1 MHSLIMIT
9 VTSYNSEKK
18 NHPSIEYIIKNIL
31 INVFEYL
38 QRRSIQCKFILKHLL
53 DGDSID
59 FKFCT
64 YIIYYKCNFKSLNI
78 ETTISYQNKVMNKG

>member
-18 NHPSIEYIIKNIL
+18 THPSIEYIIKNIL

-38 QRRSIQCKFILKHLL
+38 QRRSIQCKFICWMVIQLIL
-53 DGDSID
+53 
-59 FKFCT
+59 
-64 YIIYYKCNFKSLNI
+64 NFAHI
-78 ETTISYQNKVMNKG
+78 